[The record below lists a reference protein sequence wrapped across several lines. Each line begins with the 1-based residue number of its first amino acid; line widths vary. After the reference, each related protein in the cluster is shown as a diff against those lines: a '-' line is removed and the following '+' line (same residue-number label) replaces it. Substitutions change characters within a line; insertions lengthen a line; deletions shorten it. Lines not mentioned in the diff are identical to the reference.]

1 MSDVRLKVGGRFYTL
16 ACGDGEEERVRELAA
31 RVDEKIRAMESGVP
45 ANEAR
50 ALLFAAIFLADE
62 IDEARKAAPQPA
74 PPPAPAPYDADDL
87 AATLERVAA
96 ALENAATALEGRAPD
111 A

>member
-16 ACGDGEEERVRELAA
+16 ACGEGEEDRVRELAA
-31 RVDEKIRAMESGVP
+31 RVDAKIQTMGTGVP

-62 IDEARKAAPQPA
+62 VDEARKT
-74 PPPAPAPYDADDL
+74 PPAPAQPPYGGL
-87 AATLERVAA
+87 AAKLERIAD
-96 ALENAATALEGRAPD
+96 ALENAATALEGPGKAT
-111 A
+111 